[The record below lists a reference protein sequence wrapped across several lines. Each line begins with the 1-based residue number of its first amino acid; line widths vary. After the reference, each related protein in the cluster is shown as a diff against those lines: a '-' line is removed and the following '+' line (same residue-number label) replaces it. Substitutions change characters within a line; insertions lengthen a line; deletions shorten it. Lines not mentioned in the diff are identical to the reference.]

1 MSGWVKALS
10 SASLLSYPPLATQVL
25 FPWEGGPSPVQF
37 VVLMPLSARARDRT
51 PLTRPVISL
60 LLHGWGVDGGA
71 ASGPA
76 HWGTQASL
84 PFLSTSL
91 GLVWVRRQVDH
102 PTPVSPGPGV
112 AKRSLLL
119 EGKEARAWGFGG
131 RQEGGCTQTGS
142 RNLQDSS
149 GPTRILSLPSR
160 PVCLSQG
167 GQGPFFQVL
176 GMEL

>member
-1 MSGWVKALS
+1 M
-10 SASLLSYPPLATQVL
+10 
-25 FPWEGGPSPVQF
+25 
-37 VVLMPLSARARDRT
+37 
-51 PLTRPVISL
+51 
-60 LLHGWGVDGGA
+60 
-71 ASGPA
+71 
-76 HWGTQASL
+76 
-84 PFLSTSL
+84 
-91 GLVWVRRQVDH
+91 DH

-119 EGKEARAWGFGG
+119 EGKEAIAWGFGG

-142 RNLQDSS
+142 WNLQDSS